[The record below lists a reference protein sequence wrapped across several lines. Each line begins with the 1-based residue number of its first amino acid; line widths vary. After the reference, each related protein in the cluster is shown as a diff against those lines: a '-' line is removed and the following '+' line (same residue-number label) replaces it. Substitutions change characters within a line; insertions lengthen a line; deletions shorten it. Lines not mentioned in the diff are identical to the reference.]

1 MKSIVLIGM
10 PGAGKSTIG
19 KLLSDKL
26 DLAFV
31 DTDRLIEHEI
41 KQSIQNYLDVNG
53 YLKLRSIE
61 EKVILRENIENKVI
75 ATGGSAVYSEQSMN
89 HLGKKAK
96 IIFLNVDQNEIEKRI
111 TNFATRGITKR
122 PGQSFSSL
130 FKERQKLYMKYFDYK
145 VDTTHLT
152 IDATLN
158 VVEKIAQS

>member
-26 DLAFV
+26 NLAFV

-61 EKVILRENIENKVI
+61 EKVILREDIKNKVI
-75 ATGGSAVYSEQSMN
+75 ATGW
-89 HLGKKAK
+89 KC
-96 IIFLNVDQNEIEKRI
+96 
-111 TNFATRGITKR
+111 
-122 PGQSFSSL
+122 SL
-130 FKERQKLYMKYFDYK
+130 FRTEHESPRGKSKNYLLKR
-145 VDTTHLT
+145 
-152 IDATLN
+152 
-158 VVEKIAQS
+158 

>member
-10 PGAGKSTIG
+10 PGAGKSTVG

-31 DTDRLIEHEI
+31 DTDRLIEQDI
-41 KQSIQNYLDVNG
+41 KESIQNYLDVNG
-53 YLKLRSIE
+53 YLKLRLIE
-61 EKVILRENIENKVI
+61 EKVILREDIENKVI
-75 ATGGSAVYSEQSMN
+75 ATGGSAVYSGQSMN

-152 IDATLN
+152 IDATLKL
-158 VVEKIAQS
+158 VEKIAQS

>member
-26 DLAFV
+26 NLAFV

-111 TNFATRGITKR
+111 TNFATRGITK
-122 PGQSFSSL
+122 
-130 FKERQKLYMKYFDYK
+130 
-145 VDTTHLT
+145 
-152 IDATLN
+152 
-158 VVEKIAQS
+158 

>member
-26 DLAFV
+26 NLAFV
-31 DTDRLIEHEI
+31 DTDRLIEYEI

-89 HLGKKAK
+89 HLGKKAN
-96 IIFLNVDQNEIEKRI
+96 IIFLNVDQDEIEKRI
-111 TNFATRGITKR
+111 TNFAARGITKR

-130 FKERQKLYMKYFDYK
+130 FKERHKLYMKYFDYK

-152 IDATLN
+152 IDATLKLL
-158 VVEKIAQS
+158 EKIAQS

>member
-41 KQSIQNYLDVNG
+41 RESIQNYLDDNG

-61 EKVILRENIENKVI
+61 EKVILREDIENKVI
-75 ATGGSAVYSEQSMN
+75 ATGGSAVYSEKSMN
-89 HLGKKAK
+89 HLRKKAK

-122 PGQSFSSL
+122 PG
-130 FKERQKLYMKYFDYK
+130 
-145 VDTTHLT
+145 
-152 IDATLN
+152 
-158 VVEKIAQS
+158 